1 MLKFEFHPKTH
12 DASLIE
18 SRGGG
23 ACEDGGDFEHKNA
36 KQPIIDASCNQL

>member
-18 SRGGG
+18 SRGG